1 MVSVKLFSNWRNGII
16 ISYELAL
23 LCPARLVPAGGLD
36 TSLWPCPGRKER
48 AGGTRRAQDFPGV
61 AEPSCV
67 GENKTKGT
75 CACVDGTCVLVWVF
89 TRDRFLFLAA
99 RGSFLPGL
107 HLQAAAV
114 ALKGDEGTV
123 CGPC

>member
-1 MVSVKLFSNWRNGII
+1 M
-16 ISYELAL
+16 
-23 LCPARLVPAGGLD
+23 
-36 TSLWPCPGRKER
+36 
-48 AGGTRRAQDFPGV
+48 

-89 TRDRFLFLAA
+89 TKDRFPFLAV

-107 HLQAAAV
+107 HPQAAAV
-114 ALKGDEGTV
+114 ALKGALRAVGCAESLLNFFPFQSPQALG
-123 CGPC
+123 G